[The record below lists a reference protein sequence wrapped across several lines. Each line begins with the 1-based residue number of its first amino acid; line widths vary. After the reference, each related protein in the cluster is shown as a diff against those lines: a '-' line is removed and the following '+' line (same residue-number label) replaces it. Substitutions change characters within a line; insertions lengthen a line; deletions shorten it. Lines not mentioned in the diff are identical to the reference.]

1 MKISKLAAGT
11 NPRRLTKKVTAMK
24 RYILFWMATVALVLS
39 SCTKDET
46 GEENPIGGNEI
57 NFGMVDTRTI
67 YGDQQSDKSWPVY
80 WSAGDQIK
88 IYCAQTPQ
96 GSSVYAT
103 DGDGTSPSANISK
116 TTNPLTWN
124 EQGGVDHTFYAIYP
138 ASDKITVDENGIA
151 NFPINRNQ
159 KATVTTTNGYEQNVV
174 ATADMT
180 NQYMVATTAVNPAE
194 LSDGTVWLGFKPI
207 MTTLDVVITA
217 ADGDQNSASA
227 ARVTGI
233 SIASTITTNSAASKE
248 NFYYDIAG
256 GAITSKGATSSG
268 SATEQAEQTFVNL
281 VDAEGKASYVD
292 LAQGH
297 TLTITVFLPPMSK
310 EVAAQLKRKVKVRV
324 HATGNTELVAS
335 LKTNDAASD
344 NWTTQ
349 LAPGSKSSVKLPAMP
364 TTAQYSGNNWITPLD
379 GNIYVSQI
387 SIPGSHDAATGEEM
401 GSIIGDVFAATQ
413 EQTLQTQ
420 WNLGIRC
427 FDLRPAIWSHANETG
442 GIFGIGATYT
452 PELYLYHAVCRV
464 DLSWA
469 EAMNTLKANLMT
481 NPGEFAIVLFR
492 HESENDLAGID
503 VSGLT
508 NKNNN
513 DTDFNNYMTSWVDAN
528 KDIIV
533 DWKPD
538 LTIDECRGKIILISR
553 FNGSWSYGCF
563 TGWSHDAAGTT
574 TTLQNADKSQSATMY
589 VQDYYNPSGHDTK
602 WTSIQKYLDISKTFH
617 TDAAKVNHWMINHCS
632 GYVGTSTSET
642 YRQNAAAQNPK
653 LIEYITSD
661 EWEGSTGIMLFDYSG
676 ASLSNGLLTG
686 DVEVY
691 GDVALQAIIDNNYKY
706 RMKRKGE

>member
-67 YGDQQSDKSWPVY
+67 YGEQQRDKSWPVY

-96 GSSVYAT
+96 GSAVYAT

-116 TTNPLTWN
+116 TDDYPLTWN

-159 KATVTTTNGYEQNVV
+159 KATVTTTNGYDGDVT
-174 ATADMT
+174 AAADMT
-180 NQYMVATTAVNPAE
+180 NQYMVATTAVNPAD
-194 LSDGTVWLGFKPI
+194 LTDGTVWLGFKPI
-207 MTTLDVVITA
+207 MTTLDVVIKA
-217 ADGDQNSASA
+217 ANVTMNTEGS

-248 NFYYDIAG
+248 NFYYDIAD
-256 GAITSKGATSSG
+256 GAITSKGATSTG
-268 SATEQAEQTFVNL
+268 SPTVQTEQTFVNL
-281 VDAEGKASYVD
+281 VDANGNASYVD

-310 EVAAQLKRKVKVRV
+310 EVAAQLGRKVKVRV

-335 LKTNDAASD
+335 LKTNDTSTD

-349 LAPGSKSSVKLPAMP
+349 LAPGSKNSVKLPAIP

-379 GNIYVSQI
+379 GDIYVSQM

-401 GSIIGDVFAATQ
+401 ATIVGDIFASTQ

-420 WNLGIRC
+420 WDLGVRA
-427 FDLRPAIWSHANETG
+427 FDLRPAIYDAIIGSTNE
-442 GIFGIGATYT
+442 
-452 PELYLYHAVCRV
+452 LWLYHGMTRV
-464 DLSWA
+464 SVSWA
-469 EAMNTLKANLMT
+469 TAMNTLQANLT
-481 NPGEFAIVLFR
+481 KNPGEFAIVLFR
-492 HESENDLAGID
+492 HEDEGTLGKN
-503 VSGLT
+503 T
-508 NKNNN
+508 NS
-513 DTDFNNYMTSWVDAN
+513 DDFNTYMTNYINANSSW
-528 KDIIV
+528 IV

-553 FNGSWSYGCF
+553 FSGSWSYGCF
-563 TGWSHDAAGTT
+563 TGWSHDAAGAT
-574 TTLQNADKSQSATMY
+574 TTLRNANSSKSATMY
-589 VQDYYNPSGHDTK
+589 VQDYYNPSDHDTK

-632 GYVGTSTSET
+632 GYVGTSTSST
-642 YRQNAAAQNPK
+642 YRSNAAAQNPK
-653 LIEYITSD
+653 LIEYISSD

-686 DVEVY
+686 NVEVY

>member
-1 MKISKLAAGT
+1 
-11 NPRRLTKKVTAMK
+11 
-24 RYILFWMATVALVLS
+24 MATVALMLS

-67 YGDQQSDKSWPVY
+67 YGEQQSDKSWPVY

-96 GSSVYAT
+96 GSAVYAT

-116 TTNPLTWN
+116 TDDYPLTWN

-180 NQYMVATTAVNPAE
+180 NQYMVATTDVNPAD
-194 LSDGTVWLGFKPI
+194 LTDGDGTVWLGFKPI

-256 GAITSKGATSSG
+256 GAITSKGATSTG
-268 SATEQAEQTFVNL
+268 SATEQTEQTFVNL
-281 VDAEGKASYVD
+281 VDANGNASYVD
-292 LAQGH
+292 MANGK
-297 TLTITVFLPPMSK
+297 TLTITVFLPPMSE
-310 EVAAQLKRKVKVRV
+310 EVAALLKRKVKVRV

-335 LKTNDAASD
+335 LKTNDASTDA
-344 NWTTQ
+344 WTTQ
-349 LAPGSKSSVKLPAMP
+349 LAPGSKRKVELPAIP
-364 TTAQYSGNNWITPLD
+364 TTAQYAGNNWITPLD
-379 GNIYVSQI
+379 GDIYVSQM

-401 GSIIGDVFAATQ
+401 ATIVGDIFASTQ

-420 WNLGIRC
+420 WDLGVRA
-427 FDLRPAIWSHANETG
+427 FDLRPAIYDAIIGSTNE
-442 GIFGIGATYT
+442 
-452 PELYLYHAVCRV
+452 LWLYHGMTRV
-464 DLSWA
+464 SVSWA
-469 EAMNTLKANLMT
+469 TAMNTLQANLT
-481 NPGEFAIVLFR
+481 KNPGEFAIVLFR
-492 HESENDLAGID
+492 HEDEGTLGKN
-503 VSGLT
+503 T
-508 NKNNN
+508 NS
-513 DTDFNNYMTSWVDAN
+513 DDFNTYMTNYINANSSW
-528 KDIIV
+528 IV

-538 LTIDECRGKIILISR
+538 LTIDECRGKIILSSR
-553 FNGSWSYGCF
+553 FSGSWSYGCF
-563 TGWSHDAAGTT
+563 TGWSHDAAGAT
-574 TTLQNADKSQSATMY
+574 TTLRNANSSKSATMY
-589 VQDYYNPSGHDTK
+589 VQDYYNPSDHDTK

-632 GYVGTSTSET
+632 GYVGTSTSST
-642 YRQNAAAQNPK
+642 YRSNAAAQNPK
-653 LIEYITSD
+653 LIEYISSD

-676 ASLSNGLLTG
+676 ASRSNGLLTG
-686 DVEVY
+686 NVEVY

>member
-1 MKISKLAAGT
+1 MISKLVAGI
-11 NPRRLTKKVTAMK
+11 NPRCLTKKVTAMK

-67 YGDQQSDKSWPVY
+67 YGEQQSDMSWPVY

-96 GSSVYAT
+96 GSAVYAT
-103 DGDGTSPSANISK
+103 DGDGSSPSANISK

-159 KATVTTTNGYEQNVV
+159 KATVTTTNGYEGDVT
-174 ATADMT
+174 AAADMT
-180 NQYMVATTAVNPAE
+180 NQYMVATTAVNPAD
-194 LSDGTVWLGFKPI
+194 LTDGTVWLGFKPI
-207 MTTLDVVITA
+207 MTTLDVVIKA
-217 ADGDQNSASA
+217 ANVTMNTEGS

-233 SIASTITTNSAASKE
+233 SIASTITTNSTASKE

-256 GAITSKGATSSG
+256 GAITSKGATSTG
-268 SATEQAEQTFVNL
+268 SPTVQTEQTFVNL
-281 VDAEGKASYVD
+281 VDANGNASYVD

-310 EVAAQLKRKVKVRV
+310 EVAAQLGRKVKVRV

-335 LKTNDAASD
+335 LKTNDTSTD

-349 LAPGSKSSVKLPAMP
+349 LAPGSKNSVKLPAIP
-364 TTAQYSGNNWITPLD
+364 TTAQYAGNNWITPLD
-379 GNIYVSQI
+379 GDIYVSQM

-401 GSIIGDVFAATQ
+401 ATIVGDIFASTQ

-420 WNLGIRC
+420 WDLGVRA
-427 FDLRPAIWSHANETG
+427 FDLRPAIYDAIIGSTNE
-442 GIFGIGATYT
+442 
-452 PELYLYHAVCRV
+452 LWLYHGMTRV
-464 DLSWA
+464 SVSWA
-469 EAMNTLKANLMT
+469 TAMNTLQANLT
-481 NPGEFAIVLFR
+481 KNPGEFAIVLFR
-492 HESENDLAGID
+492 HEDEGTLGKN
-503 VSGLT
+503 T
-508 NKNNN
+508 NS
-513 DTDFNNYMTSWVDAN
+513 DDFNTYMTNYINANSSW
-528 KDIIV
+528 IV

-553 FNGSWSYGCF
+553 FSGSWSYGCF
-563 TGWSHDAAGTT
+563 TGWSHDAAGAT
-574 TTLQNADKSQSATMY
+574 TTLRNANSSKSATMY
-589 VQDYYNPSGHDTK
+589 VQDYYNPSDHDTK

-632 GYVGTSTSET
+632 GYVGTSTSST
-642 YRQNAAAQNPK
+642 YRSNAAAQNPK
-653 LIEYITSD
+653 LIEYISSD

-686 DVEVY
+686 NVEVY

>member
-1 MKISKLAAGT
+1 
-11 NPRRLTKKVTAMK
+11 
-24 RYILFWMATVALVLS
+24 MATVALVLS

-67 YGDQQSDKSWPVY
+67 YGEQQSDKSWPVL

-96 GSSVYAT
+96 GSAVYAT
-103 DGDGTSPSANISK
+103 DGDGTSPAANISK

-180 NQYMVATTAVNPAE
+180 NQYMVATSAVNPAE

-207 MTTLDVVITA
+207 MTTLDVVIKA
-217 ADGDQNSASA
+217 ANVTMNTEGS

-233 SIASTITTNSAASKE
+233 SIASTITTNSSASRDSF
-248 NFYYDIAG
+248 NYDVVN
-256 GAITSKGATSSG
+256 GAITANGATSSG
-268 SATEQAEQTFVNL
+268 SATEQTEQTFVNL

-310 EVAAQLKRKVKVRV
+310 ETAAQLKRKVKVRV

-335 LKTNDAASD
+335 LKTNDASTD

-349 LAPGSKSSVKLPAMP
+349 LAPGSKSSVKLPAIP
-364 TTAQYSGNNWITPLD
+364 TTAQYSGNNWMTPLD
-379 GNIYVSQI
+379 GDIYVSQM

-401 GSIIGDVFAATQ
+401 ATIAGDIFASTQ

-420 WNLGIRC
+420 WDLGVRA
-427 FDLRPAIWSHANETG
+427 FDLRPAIYDAIIGSTNE
-442 GIFGIGATYT
+442 
-452 PELYLYHAVCRV
+452 LWLYHGMTRV
-464 DLSWA
+464 SVSWA
-469 EAMNTLKANLMT
+469 TAMNTLQANLT
-481 NPGEFAIVLFR
+481 KNPGEFAIVLFR
-492 HESENDLAGID
+492 HEDERTLGKN
-503 VSGLT
+503 T
-508 NKNNN
+508 NS
-513 DTDFNNYMTSWVDAN
+513 DDFNTYMTNYINANSSW
-528 KDIIV
+528 IV

-553 FNGSWSYGCF
+553 FSGSWSYGCF
-563 TGWSHDAAGTT
+563 TGWNHDAAGAT
-574 TTLQNADKSQSATMY
+574 TTLRNADGSKSATMY
-589 VQDYYNPSGHDTK
+589 VQDYYNPSDHATK
-602 WTSIQKYLDISKTFH
+602 WNSIQKHLDISKTFH

-632 GYVGTSTSET
+632 GYVGTSTSST
-642 YRQNAAAQNPK
+642 YRSNAAAQNPK
-653 LIEYITSD
+653 LIEYISSD

-676 ASLSNGLLTG
+676 ASLSNGLLGGST
-686 DVEVY
+686 EVY

>member
-1 MKISKLAAGT
+1 
-11 NPRRLTKKVTAMK
+11 MK

-67 YGDQQSDKSWPVY
+67 YGTQQDDKSWPVY

-96 GSSVYAT
+96 GSAVYAT

-116 TTNPLTWN
+116 TDDYPLTWN

-159 KATVTTTNGYEQNVV
+159 KATVTTTNGYDGNVT
-174 ATADMT
+174 AAADMT

-217 ADGDQNSASA
+217 ANVTMNTEGS

-233 SIASTITTNSAASKE
+233 SIASTISTNSTASKE
-248 NFYYDIAG
+248 NFYYDIDD
-256 GAITSKGATSSG
+256 GAITSKGATSTD
-268 SATEQAEQTFVNL
+268 SATEQTEQTFVNL

-310 EVAAQLKRKVKVRV
+310 EVAAQLGRKVKVRV

-349 LAPGSKSSVKLPAMP
+349 LAPGSKSSVKLPAIP
-364 TTAQYSGNNWITPLD
+364 TTAQYAGNNWITPLD
-379 GNIYVSQI
+379 GDIYVSQM

-401 GSIIGDVFAATQ
+401 ATIVGDIFASTQ

-420 WNLGIRC
+420 WDLGVRA
-427 FDLRPAIWSHANETG
+427 FDLRPAIYDA
-442 GIFGIGATYT
+442 IFGSTN
-452 PELYLYHAVCRV
+452 ELWLYHGMTRV
-464 DLSWA
+464 SVSWA
-469 EAMNTLKANLMT
+469 TAMNTLQANLT
-481 NPGEFAIVLFR
+481 KNPGEFAIVLFR
-492 HESENDLAGID
+492 HEDEGTLGKN
-503 VSGLT
+503 T
-508 NKNNN
+508 NS
-513 DTDFNNYMTSWVDAN
+513 DDFNTYMTNYINANSSW
-528 KDIIV
+528 IV

-553 FNGSWSYGCF
+553 FSGSWSYGCF
-563 TGWSHDAAGTT
+563 TGWSHDAAGAT
-574 TTLQNADKSQSATMY
+574 TTLRNANSSKSATMY
-589 VQDYYNPSGHDTK
+589 VQDYYNPSDHDTK
-602 WTSIQKYLDISKTFH
+602 WKSIQTYLDISKTFH

-632 GYVGTSTSET
+632 GYVGTSTSST
-642 YRQNAAAQNPK
+642 YRSNAAAQNPK
-653 LIEYITSD
+653 LIEYISSD

-686 DVEVY
+686 NVEVY

>member
-1 MKISKLAAGT
+1 MISKLTVGI
-11 NPRRLTKKVTAMK
+11 NPRCLTKKVTAMK

-67 YGDQQSDKSWPVY
+67 YGEQQSDKSWPVY

-96 GSSVYAT
+96 GSAVYAT

-116 TTNPLTWN
+116 TDDYPLTWN

-217 ADGDQNSASA
+217 ANVTMNTEGS

-233 SIASTITTNSAASKE
+233 SIASTISTNSTASKE

-256 GAITSKGATSSG
+256 GAITSKGATSTG
-268 SATEQAEQTFVNL
+268 SPTVQTEQTFVNL
-281 VDAEGKASYVD
+281 VDANGKASYVD

-297 TLTITVFLPPMSK
+297 TLTVTVFLPPMSEK
-310 EVAAQLKRKVKVRV
+310 VAAQLKRKVKVRV

-335 LKTNDAASD
+335 LKTNDASTDA
-344 NWTTQ
+344 WTTQ
-349 LAPGSKSSVKLPAMP
+349 LAPGSKRKVKLPAIP
-364 TTAQYSGNNWITPLD
+364 TTAQYAGNNWITPLD
-379 GNIYVSQI
+379 GDIYVSQM

-401 GSIIGDVFAATQ
+401 ASIIGDLFASTQ

-420 WNLGIRC
+420 WDLGVRA
-427 FDLRPAIWSHANETG
+427 FDLRPALYDTNEVLIWGTKS
-442 GIFGIGATYT
+442 Y
-452 PELYLYHAVCRV
+452 ELWLYHGMTRV
-464 DLSWA
+464 SVSWA
-469 EAMNTLKANLMT
+469 TAMNTLKSNLT
-481 NPGEFAIVLFR
+481 DNPGEFAVVLFR
-492 HESENDLAGID
+492 HEDE
-503 VSGLT
+503 T
-508 NKNNN
+508 TPYKN
-513 DTDFNNYMTSWVDAN
+513 TDGTEFNTYMTNYINANSSW
-528 KDIIV
+528 IV

-553 FNGSWSYGCF
+553 FSGDWSYGCF
-563 TGWSHDAAGTT
+563 TGWNHDAAGAT
-574 TTLQNADKSQSATMY
+574 TTLRNADGSKSATMY
-589 VQDYYNPSGHDTK
+589 VQDYYNPSDHDTK
-602 WTSIQKYLDISKTFH
+602 WTSIKKYLDISKTFH
-617 TDAAKVNHWMINHCS
+617 TDAAKVNHWMINHAS

-642 YRQNAAAQNPK
+642 YRQNAAAQNPE
-653 LIEYITSD
+653 LIKYITSD

-676 ASLSNGLLTG
+676 ASLSNGLLGGST
-686 DVEVY
+686 EVY
-691 GDVALQAIIDNNYKY
+691 GDVALQTIIDNNYKY

>member
-1 MKISKLAAGT
+1 
-11 NPRRLTKKVTAMK
+11 
-24 RYILFWMATVALVLS
+24 MATVALMLS

-67 YGDQQSDKSWPVY
+67 YGEQQSDKSWPVY

-96 GSSVYAT
+96 GSAVYAT

-116 TTNPLTWN
+116 TDDYPLTWN

-180 NQYMVATTAVNPAE
+180 NQYMVATTDVNPAD
-194 LSDGTVWLGFKPI
+194 LTDGDGTVWLGFKPI

-256 GAITSKGATSSG
+256 GAITSKGATSTG
-268 SATEQAEQTFVNL
+268 SATEQTEQTFVNL
-281 VDAEGKASYVD
+281 VDANGNASYVD
-292 LAQGH
+292 MANGK
-297 TLTITVFLPPMSK
+297 TLTITVFLPPMSE
-310 EVAAQLKRKVKVRV
+310 EVAALLKRKVKVRV

-335 LKTNDAASD
+335 LKTNDASTDA
-344 NWTTQ
+344 WTTQ
-349 LAPGSKSSVKLPAMP
+349 LAPGSKRKVELPAIP
-364 TTAQYSGNNWITPLD
+364 TTAQYAGNNWITPLD
-379 GNIYVSQI
+379 GDIYVSQM

-401 GSIIGDVFAATQ
+401 ATIVGDIFASTQ

-420 WNLGIRC
+420 WDLGVRA
-427 FDLRPAIWSHANETG
+427 FDLRPAIYDAIIGSTNE
-442 GIFGIGATYT
+442 
-452 PELYLYHAVCRV
+452 LWLYHGMTRV
-464 DLSWA
+464 SVSWA
-469 EAMNTLKANLMT
+469 TAMNTLQANLT
-481 NPGEFAIVLFR
+481 KNPGEFAIVLFR
-492 HESENDLAGID
+492 HEDEGTLGKN
-503 VSGLT
+503 T
-508 NKNNN
+508 NS
-513 DTDFNNYMTSWVDAN
+513 DDFNTYMTNYINANSSW
-528 KDIIV
+528 IV

-553 FNGSWSYGCF
+553 FSGSWSYGCF
-563 TGWSHDAAGTT
+563 TGWSHDAAGAT
-574 TTLQNADKSQSATMY
+574 TTLRNANSSKSATMY
-589 VQDYYNPSGHDTK
+589 VQDYYNPSDHDTK

-632 GYVGTSTSET
+632 GYVGTSTSST
-642 YRQNAAAQNPK
+642 YRSNAAAQNPK
-653 LIEYITSD
+653 LIEYISSD

-676 ASLSNGLLTG
+676 ASRSNGLLTG
-686 DVEVY
+686 NVEVY

>member
-1 MKISKLAAGT
+1 
-11 NPRRLTKKVTAMK
+11 
-24 RYILFWMATVALVLS
+24 MATVALVLS

-67 YGDQQSDKSWPVY
+67 YGEQQSDMSWPVY

-96 GSSVYAT
+96 GSAVYAT
-103 DGDGTSPSANISK
+103 DGDGSSPSANISK

-159 KATVTTTNGYEQNVV
+159 KATVTTTNGYEGDVT
-174 ATADMT
+174 AAADMT
-180 NQYMVATTAVNPAE
+180 NQYMVATTAVNPAD
-194 LSDGTVWLGFKPI
+194 LTDGTVWLGFKPI
-207 MTTLDVVITA
+207 MTTLDVVIKA
-217 ADGDQNSASA
+217 ANVTMNTEGS

-233 SIASTITTNSAASKE
+233 SIASTITTNSTASKE

-256 GAITSKGATSSG
+256 GAITSKGATSTG
-268 SATEQAEQTFVNL
+268 SPTVQTEQTFVNL
-281 VDAEGKASYVD
+281 VDANGNASYVD

-310 EVAAQLKRKVKVRV
+310 EVAAQLGRKVKVRV

-335 LKTNDAASD
+335 LKTNDTSTD

-349 LAPGSKSSVKLPAMP
+349 LAPGSKNSVKLPAIP
-364 TTAQYSGNNWITPLD
+364 TTAQYAGNNWITPLD
-379 GNIYVSQI
+379 GDIYVSQM

-401 GSIIGDVFAATQ
+401 ATIVGDIFASTQ

-420 WNLGIRC
+420 WDLGVRA
-427 FDLRPAIWSHANETG
+427 FDLRPAIYDAIIGSTNE
-442 GIFGIGATYT
+442 
-452 PELYLYHAVCRV
+452 LWLYHGMTRV
-464 DLSWA
+464 SVSWA
-469 EAMNTLKANLMT
+469 TAMNTLQANLT
-481 NPGEFAIVLFR
+481 KNPGEFAIVLFR
-492 HESENDLAGID
+492 HEDEGTLGKN
-503 VSGLT
+503 T
-508 NKNNN
+508 NS
-513 DTDFNNYMTSWVDAN
+513 DDFNTYMTNYINANSSW
-528 KDIIV
+528 IV

-553 FNGSWSYGCF
+553 FSGSWSYGCF
-563 TGWSHDAAGTT
+563 TGWSHDAAGAT
-574 TTLQNADKSQSATMY
+574 TTLRNANSSKSATMY
-589 VQDYYNPSGHDTK
+589 VQDYYNPSDHDTK

-632 GYVGTSTSET
+632 GYVGTSTSST
-642 YRQNAAAQNPK
+642 YRSNAAAQNPK
-653 LIEYITSD
+653 LIEYISSD

-686 DVEVY
+686 NVEVY

>member
-1 MKISKLAAGT
+1 
-11 NPRRLTKKVTAMK
+11 
-24 RYILFWMATVALVLS
+24 MATVALVLS

-67 YGDQQSDKSWPVY
+67 YGEQQSDKSWPVY

-96 GSSVYAT
+96 GSAVYAT
-103 DGDGTSPSANISK
+103 DGDGSSPAANISQ
-116 TTNPLTWN
+116 TANPLTWN

-159 KATVTTTNGYEQNVV
+159 KATVTTTNGYDGDVT
-174 ATADMT
+174 AAADMT
-180 NQYMVATTAVNPAE
+180 NQYMVATTAVNPAD
-194 LSDGTVWLGFKPI
+194 LTDGTVWLGFKPI
-207 MTTLDVVITA
+207 MTTLDVVIKA
-217 ADGDQNSASA
+217 ANVTMNTEGS

-248 NFYYDIAG
+248 NFYYDIAD
-256 GAITSKGATSSG
+256 GAITSKGATSTG
-268 SATEQAEQTFVNL
+268 SPTVQTEQTFVNL
-281 VDAEGKASYVD
+281 VDANGNASYVD

-310 EVAAQLKRKVKVRV
+310 EVAAQLGRKVKVRV

-335 LKTNDAASD
+335 LKTNDTSTD

-349 LAPGSKSSVKLPAMP
+349 LAPGSKNSVKLPAIP
-364 TTAQYSGNNWITPLD
+364 TTAQYAGNNWITPLD
-379 GNIYVSQI
+379 GDIYVSQM

-401 GSIIGDVFAATQ
+401 ATIVGDIFASTQ

-420 WNLGIRC
+420 WDLGVRA
-427 FDLRPAIWSHANETG
+427 FDLRPAIYDAIIGSTNE
-442 GIFGIGATYT
+442 
-452 PELYLYHAVCRV
+452 LWLYHGMTRV
-464 DLSWA
+464 SVSWA
-469 EAMNTLKANLMT
+469 TAMNTLQANLT
-481 NPGEFAIVLFR
+481 KNPGEFAIVLFR
-492 HESENDLAGID
+492 HEDEGTLGKN
-503 VSGLT
+503 T
-508 NKNNN
+508 NS
-513 DTDFNNYMTSWVDAN
+513 DDFNTYMTNYINANSSW
-528 KDIIV
+528 IV

-553 FNGSWSYGCF
+553 FSSGSWSYGCF

-574 TTLQNADKSQSATMY
+574 TTLRNANSSKSARMY
-589 VQDYYNPSGHDTK
+589 VQDYYNPSDHDTK

-632 GYVGTSTSET
+632 GYVGTSTSST
-642 YRQNAAAQNPK
+642 YRSNAAAQNPK
-653 LIEYITSD
+653 LIEYISSD

-686 DVEVY
+686 NVEVY